1 MNIALLTTWCV
12 IVATVAMLGAQTGQ
26 RPIHVIIVFD
36 RTASFWRWTAVAH
49 AVVAKLFTE
58 IRFNLPSSGEDLLT
72 FIELSHKPHIVTQ
85 FRGSAAWVKGA
96 EGFLNNFNKPLLEKG
111 TAIVK
116 TLWTVVEAFNAQP
129 KAFKILLI
137 FSDMHPDPCPPKV
150 AAWVKDLEEFD
161 WQQLK
166 ADEIFVFL
174 WEDQPHFDERGRPYA
189 TVLKEK
195 FPPLRKANFVQPPP
209 LVNGILERR
218 QLNAFVDQVVGE
230 IMTGVVNR
238 LGAAGDTLIPS
249 WVIALACLLGFL
261 FFAVAA
267 ALARR
272 GGAS

>member
-1 MNIALLTTWCV
+1 MRITLLTTWCV

-26 RPIHVIIVFD
+26 RPIHFVIVFD
-36 RTASFWRWTAVAH
+36 RTTSFWRWTSVAH
-49 AVVAKLFTE
+49 AVVVKLFTE
-58 IRFNLPSSGEDLLT
+58 IRFNLPSSGEDAIT
-72 FIELSHKPHIVTQ
+72 FVELSNRPRVLTQ
-85 FRGSAAWVKGA
+85 LKGASAWVKGA
-96 EGFLNNFNKPLLEKG
+96 EAFLQEFAQPLPEKG
-111 TAIVK
+111 TA
-116 TLWTVVEAFNAQP
+116 LVETMWLVTEIFNSQP

-137 FSDMHPDPCPPKV
+137 FSDFHPDPCPPKV
-150 AAWVKDLEEFD
+150 AAWVKDLERFN

-166 ADEIFVFL
+166 ADAIFVFL

-195 FPPLRKANFVQPPP
+195 FPPLRQANFVQPPP

-249 WVIALACLLGFL
+249 WVIALACLLGFSFL
-261 FFAVAA
+261 TVAA
-267 ALARR
+267 ALARKR
-272 GGAS
+272 